1 MKLYSVALTA
11 PDTKV
16 KSILSFKQGV
26 LVKLNDIASSSTL
39 RFYNVLLHA
48 FGGEGECRDNAVIDF
63 CLNENNYII
72 TLTVNDKGT
81 VRKNLKQKTAE
92 GTVTVAR
99 ENAVAK
105 YLNNEANCDL
115 LKVIKNCF
123 VDVSDY
129 KEFAKKGN
137 LRVFDDIK
145 GLMEVIAEADQSFVK
160 TQQMTQDAIKK
171 VFKLAEKGN
180 LTDVTKEDLDKL
192 NSLIKEKRKDAAVLS
207 AQLLDAKQKDVFDV
221 LTADLVNDRE
231 KTNQELEAL
240 KNYEQTI
247 EEYKKRVEAYLDTR
261 DVLPQAKLIANLQ
274 TEIEE
279 ATKKHRDVKE
289 EYEWL
294 NQEFDSIAKQL
305 TQKQSQSD
313 KLIALK
319 SRLQVAIEE
328 EKRIKRLESIN
339 AELNDSLNKLS
350 IQVDKLTTKKVNL
363 KNKLEN
369 IEQSINDIRGN
380 IKEFSVPNQ
389 SIGSIVENVRAE
401 TKIIELSS
409 QIDRLQTE
417 IAAKE
422 SDISDKEMTI
432 SGQTRRLNSLLSL
445 DNVINPLKTK
455 DSIIKV
461 IDSKINKLTLINDS
475 LKTKQK
481 NYNRTLEDFSFKQ
494 LKVEQSSQTL
504 NTLLSRKQFE
514 KEEEFKRQ
522 VILAGQRNDSVTEAL
537 PAQLTDSEIEH
548 LKNDIA
554 NRIYSKNEIIER
566 ASAIKGALGEIERQ
580 IAINNAEIESMRYE
594 KANIN
599 RKYMELVAQN
609 KNEAT
614 QQYLKSLESNN
625 STKYL
630 MDIQEEVVRSDT
642 ELRMYKKDAEK
653 LQGRLTELLSRLKY
667 LNDAAGDKSTTENLE
682 YLTQT
687 NDQLKRE
694 LSDISDRLNICY
706 TEHKKLSDELDELN
720 YTEFRVQEL
729 IMETMQKIKTN
740 EREIVDSR
748 EKIRII
754 AGGDLTEKIAEA
766 ESELEDIEGERNM
779 LAENK
784 KELEEKVFNSKVEL
798 MQLNRIIEENTK
810 NLNNQLAAVNQTLIV
825 NDADENSLEIAKS
838 MTEEEIV
845 LLKKEIE
852 KHEQKKNSVV
862 LKLAVSDNVLS
873 LLPKLKAIDPSLKTK
888 QQKRL
893 DELTLEIKEMEEKFD
908 YLFAVY
914 LNSSNAKIKLAHA
927 THELETLNRIKSV
940 INQTQISQ
948 LVLQDKI
955 ANIVKQANVYLQN
968 MTKGKLLV
976 TYFNNDLII
985 GDDQNNLLEFS
996 QLDNSDRLIL
1006 YTSLLLAQPSTN
1018 GIKGDW
1024 LILDERIIC
1033 NRGRYFKALQLI
1045 DVDLPLAN

>member
-948 LVLQDKI
+948 LVLQDRI

>member
-1 MKLYSVALTA
+1 MKLYSVAITA
-11 PDTKV
+11 PDTKI
-16 KSILSFKQGV
+16 KSILDFKQGNS
-26 LVKLNDIASSSTL
+26 VKLNDIASSSTL
-39 RFYNVLLHA
+39 RFHNVLLYA
-48 FGGEGECRDNAVIDF
+48 FGGEGECIDNAVIDF
-63 CLNENNYII
+63 CLNANDYKI
-72 TLTVNDKGT
+72 TLTVNEKGLI
-81 VRKNLKQKTAE
+81 RKSLKQKTAE
-92 GTVTVAR
+92 GMITVAR
-99 ENAVAK
+99 EKSVAE

-123 VDVSDY
+123 VEVSAF
-129 KEFAKKGN
+129 KEFVKNGN
-137 LRVFDDIK
+137 LRIFDDIK
-145 GLMEVIAEADQSFVK
+145 GLMDVIDEADKSFIK
-160 TQQMTQDAIKK
+160 TQQMTEDAIKK
-171 VFKLAEKGN
+171 VFKLAEADLPN
-180 LTDVTKEDLDKL
+180 VTKEDLDKL
-192 NSLIKEKRKDAAVLS
+192 NSLIKEKRKDAAILS
-207 AQLLDAKQKDVFDV
+207 AQLSSIKQQDISDT
-221 LTADLVNDRE
+221 LSADLTNDRE
-231 KTNQELEAL
+231 KTRKELDEL
-240 KNYEQTI
+240 KNYEFKIDQC
-247 EEYKKRVEAYLDTR
+247 KKRVEAYLDTR
-261 DVLPQAKLIANLQ
+261 DVLPQAKLIANLK

-279 ATKKHRDVKE
+279 ANKKLNDVKE

-294 NQEFDSIAKQL
+294 NQEFDSIAKQSE
-305 TQKQSQSD
+305 QKQSQSD

-319 SRLQVAIEE
+319 SRLQIAIEE
-328 EKRIKRLESIN
+328 EKRIKHLEAIN

-350 IQVDKLTTKKVNL
+350 VQVDKLTTKKVNL

-380 IKEFSVPNQ
+380 IKDFSVPDQ

-401 TKIIELSS
+401 TKIAELSA

-475 LKTKQK
+475 LKIKQT
-481 NYNRTLEDFSFKQ
+481 NYFRTLEDLSFKQ
-494 LKVEQSSQTL
+494 LKIEQSSQTL
-504 NTLLSRKQFE
+504 NTLLTRKQFE

-537 PAQLTDSEIEH
+537 PAQLTDSEIEQ

-554 NRIYSKNEIIER
+554 NRIYSKSEIIER
-566 ASAIKGALGEIERQ
+566 VSTIKGALGEIERQ
-580 IAINNAEIESMRYE
+580 IAINNAEIESMRFE

-642 ELRMYKKDAEK
+642 ELRMFKKDAEK

-667 LNDAAGDKSTTENLE
+667 LSDAATDKNTSENLE

-706 TEHKKLSDELDELN
+706 TEHKKYSDELDELS

-740 EREIVDSR
+740 EREIVDSK

-754 AGGDLTEKIAEA
+754 AGGELTEKIAEA

-798 MQLNRIIEENTK
+798 IQLSRIIEEK
-810 NLNNQLAAVNQTLIV
+810 SSYLNSQLAAVNQTLLI
-825 NDADENSLEIAKS
+825 NNADENSLETAKS
-838 MTEEEIV
+838 MTEEEFF

-852 KHEQKKNSVV
+852 QFEQEKNALT
-862 LKLAVSDNVLS
+862 LKLAVADNVLS
-873 LLPKLKAIDPSLKTK
+873 LLPKLKTIDPSLKAK

-893 DELTLEIKEMEEKFD
+893 DELNLEIKQMEEKFD
-908 YLFAVY
+908 YLLAVY

-927 THELETLNRIKSV
+927 TNELETLNSIKSV

-968 MTKGKLLV
+968 MTKGKLLI
-976 TYFNNDLII
+976 TYLNSDLVI
-985 GDDQNNLLEFS
+985 GDDQNNLLEFA
-996 QLDNSDRLIL
+996 QLDNTDRLIL
-1006 YTSLLLAQPSTN
+1006 YTALLLSQPSIN
-1018 GIKGDW
+1018 GVKGDW
-1024 LILDERIIC
+1024 LILDDRIIC
-1033 NRGRYFKALQLI
+1033 NRGKYFKAIQNLP
-1045 DVDLPLAN
+1045 DVDLPVAS